1 MSSACSSRNARRGL
15 CARTGLLALL
25 TALTFGCQAQSQPA
39 APAPDAGKGVAAR
52 EESAAGLRFALCPD
66 GSAVV
71 ADAAACSLTMLGTE
85 AARWRKPL
93 EACKRFLDVTV
104 ALNSIVYARAP
115 AILFAFAPDGRELWR
130 LSIPVVDPAIASP
143 TATRDSLVVVAT
155 TASTVV
161 ATNPEGQ
168 EAWRFS
174 LPTGETLVASP
185 VGSQTEGVVL
195 LSQSAT
201 YFVGA
206 NGVLRARRVH
216 LAVRR

>member
-1 MSSACSSRNARRGL
+1 MNGARNSENGMQGP
-15 CARTGLLALL
+15 RTRASLLALL
-25 TALTFGCQAQSQPA
+25 AALTAACQAQSQPVSA
-39 APAPDAGKGVAAR
+39 APDAGKGAVAHD
-52 EESAAGLRFALCPD
+52 EPTAGLRFALCPD

-71 ADAAACSLTMLGTE
+71 ADAAACSLAMLGTE

-93 EACKRFLDVTV
+93 EGCKRFLDVSV
-104 ALNSIVYARAP
+104 ALNSVVYARAP
-115 AILFAFAPDGRELWR
+115 AILYAFAPDGRELWR
-130 LSIPVVDPAIASP
+130 LAIPAVDASLASP
-143 TATRDSLVVVAT
+143 TTTRDSLVVVAT
-155 TASTVV
+155 SASTVV

-174 LPTGETLVASP
+174 LPTGEALVASP